1 MAYKRLIVLAGG
13 SGYLGR
19 LLISSLSD
27 RYEFLVLGR
36 AYAKASAGKPAVTPV
51 EAGEGA
57 EYLKYPDKPEDLAPA
72 LEGAFA
78 LINLAGKSVDCRYT
92 AKNKKEIMDSRVK
105 TTTYLGKAVN
115 ACAMP
120 PEVWVNLSSATI
132 YPDSQELQTELSA
145 TPGGNFSEDVCLAW
159 EKAFQDA
166 HEHRTRKVVLRCG
179 LVFGRSGGAFP
190 VLKKLASFCLA
201 GKQGNGRQFMSV
213 LHENDF
219 VRAMEFVLN
228 ERCMGAYNLCIP
240 RPIQNID
247 FMRLLAS
254 YPPKLPQIDQ
264 PRWLVK
270 LGALLIRT
278 EAELVLKSRCVIP
291 ERLLNDGFYFEFE
304 NLKDILDDL
313 NQPYFQSAEK
323 SSASPR
329 TGNFSLASCS
339 SE

>member
-36 AYAKASAGKPAVTPV
+36 NVKSMDGM
-51 EAGEGA
+51 
-57 EYLKYPDKPEDLAPA
+57 KYPDKPEDLAA
-72 LEGAFA
+72 HLEGAFA
-78 LINLAGKSVDCRYT
+78 LVNLAGKSVDCRYT
-92 AKNKKEIMDSRVK
+92 PKNKKEILDSRVK

-115 ACAMP
+115 ACAQP

-145 TPGGNFSEDVCLAW
+145 TPGGNFSEEVCLAW

-166 HEHRTRKVVLRCG
+166 HEHRTRKVILRCG

-213 LHENDF
+213 LHEKDF
-219 VRAMEFVLN
+219 VRAMEFVMN

-240 RPIQNID
+240 MPIQNMD

-264 PRWLVK
+264 ARWLVR

-291 ERLLNDGFYFEFE
+291 ERLLNDGFQFEFE
-304 NLKDILDDL
+304 TLKQILNDL
-313 NQPYFQSAEK
+313 AQASFQSAEK
-323 SSASPR
+323 SSASPK